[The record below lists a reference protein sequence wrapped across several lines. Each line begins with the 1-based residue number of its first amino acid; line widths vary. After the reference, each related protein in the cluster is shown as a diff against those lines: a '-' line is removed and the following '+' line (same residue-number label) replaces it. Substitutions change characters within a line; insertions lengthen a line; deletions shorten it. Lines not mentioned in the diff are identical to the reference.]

1 MDASLKAANEVYAET
16 SASNAAFK
24 KVYDSMVAFRGDQYT
39 WWQVAEY
46 SFDSFMIRSRTR
58 S

>member
-1 MDASLKAANEVYAET
+1 MIAYRD
-16 SASNAAFK
+16 
-24 KVYDSMVAFRGDQYT
+24 DQYL

-46 SFDSFMIRSRTR
+46 ANDSFMNRSRR

>member
-16 SASNAAFK
+16 SAINPAFK
-24 KVYDSMVAFRGDQYT
+24 KIYDHMAAFRNEQYT

-46 SFDSFMIRSRTR
+46 ANDSFMIRSRTKG
-58 S
+58 